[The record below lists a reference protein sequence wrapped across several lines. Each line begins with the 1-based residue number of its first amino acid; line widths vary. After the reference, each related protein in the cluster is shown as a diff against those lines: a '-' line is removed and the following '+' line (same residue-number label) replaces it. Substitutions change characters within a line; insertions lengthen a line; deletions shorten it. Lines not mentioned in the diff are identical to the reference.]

1 MSNSAGIIGNFSDLS
16 ELANNLQTF
25 RKESNYLEITVKAVL
40 FFASHLPEHE
50 SSKEAMGM
58 LLSGNLKPFQKKASE

>member
-1 MSNSAGIIGNFSDLS
+1 M
-16 ELANNLQTF
+16 
-25 RKESNYLEITVKAVL
+25 EITVKAVL

-58 LLSGNLKPFQKKASE
+58 LLSGNLKPFQKKSIRIAGTELKYEGAWIIKQYLVKK